1 MRPCTRLATV
11 QVHASRYCN
20 LRCTHCYSTSGPE
33 WRAALPPALLIEAL
47 GAAHAQGY
55 RRLSFSGGEPLLY
68 RGLVEVL
75 DAARQLGMLTS
86 LTTNGIPMLPK
97 RLAALAPDLDL
108 IAVSLDGAPERH
120 DALRGPGAFRRMA
133 ARLPALRA
141 SGIPFG
147 FLFTLSEAS
156 LHDLAWVAE
165 FALEHGAALLQIH
178 PLEQTGRAA
187 AGPPPDDLIANA
199 AYLAYLRLDALIGDR
214 IALQLDLAHR
224 AVVQAEPWR
233 VYADPAAPAVPEAPL
248 AERLDTLVIEDDGTV
263 MPLQYG
269 LPRALALGSL
279 LTAPLGTL
287 MAGWTGAGEAAF
299 RAHCR
304 RVLDRSLADP
314 AALPAFNWFEALG
327 QAA

>member
-1 MRPCTRLATV
+1 MRSCTRLATV
-11 QVHASRYCN
+11 QMHASRYCN
-20 LRCTHCYSTSGPE
+20 LSCSHCYSASGPE
-33 WRAALPPALLIEAL
+33 WRAALPPGLLIDAL

-55 RRLSFSGGEPLLY
+55 RRLTFSGGEPLLY
-68 RGLVEVL
+68 HGLEEVL
-75 DAARQLGMLTS
+75 DAARKLNMLTS
-86 LTTNGIPMLPK
+86 LTTNGIPMLAS
-97 RLAALAPDLDL
+97 RLAALAPRLDL

-120 DALRGPGAFRRMA
+120 DALRGPGAFGLMA

-165 FALEHGAALLQIH
+165 FALEQGAALLQIH

-187 AGPPPDDLIANA
+187 AGPSPDDLIANA
-199 AYLAYLRLDALIGDR
+199 AYLAYLRLDALIGER

-224 AVVQAEPWR
+224 AVLQAEPWR
-233 VYADPAAPAVPEAPL
+233 VYADPVAQIAPDAPL

-279 LTAPLGTL
+279 QAEPLGTL
-287 MAGWTGAGEAAF
+287 VARWAGAGEAAF

-314 AALPAFNWFEALG
+314 QALPAFNWFEALG